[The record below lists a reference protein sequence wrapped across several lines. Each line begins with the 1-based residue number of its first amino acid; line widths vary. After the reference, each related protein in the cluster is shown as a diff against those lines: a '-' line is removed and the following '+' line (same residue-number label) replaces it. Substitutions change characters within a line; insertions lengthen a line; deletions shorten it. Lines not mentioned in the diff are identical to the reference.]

1 MVSPKCV
8 GTFLLLQSRLNGLAE
23 TGSALKKT
31 LARALR
37 GVRPVERRGRVGW
50 QEVCAYLHFLGP
62 KVAPDAVEKMLDAV
76 RRDHTANWLAQYEV
90 EQRFKRGE
98 ITAEHRDKYFQT
110 LDLAKKIGE

>member
-1 MVSPKCV
+1 M
-8 GTFLLLQSRLNGLAE
+8 GTFLLLQARLNGLNK
-23 TGSALKKT
+23 TRSALEKT
-31 LARALR
+31 LTRALR

-62 KVAPDAVEKMLDAV
+62 KVAPDVVEKMLDAV
-76 RRDHTANWLAQYEV
+76 RREHAANWLAQYEV

-98 ITAEHRDKYFQT
+98 ITAERRDKYFRT

>member
-1 MVSPKCV
+1 M

-23 TGSALKKT
+23 TGRALKKT
-31 LARALR
+31 LARA
-37 GVRPVERRGRVGW
+37 RVGW